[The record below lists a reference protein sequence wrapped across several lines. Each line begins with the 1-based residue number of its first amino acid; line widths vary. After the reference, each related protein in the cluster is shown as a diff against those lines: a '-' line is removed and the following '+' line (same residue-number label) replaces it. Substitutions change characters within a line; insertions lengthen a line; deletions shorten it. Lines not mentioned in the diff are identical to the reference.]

1 VIDVRYGIIEK
12 KSNNMNMFFNRSKT
26 PYNIGLVL
34 SGGGTRGFAHLGVLK
49 ALEENGLR
57 PNIISAVSAGSIAGA
72 LYADGKSPD
81 EILEMLT
88 SKKVTQY
95 LDFALPKTGF
105 VKMTGFEKT
114 LTKFLRAKNIEDLEF
129 PLKVFAVN
137 MNNGIYTCFDSGPL
151 APVIKASC
159 SIPILFPPVEI
170 NGSMYADGG
179 LLNNFPVE
187 ILVGQ
192 CEKIIGVNVNP
203 LRNIKKLSN
212 IKQVIERVFQLNIR
226 GHTIERKKLCDLFIE
241 PEGLGAFGM
250 MNIASGPE
258 AFRMGYEATILAIKS
273 TDWKLNNVEVR

>member
-1 VIDVRYGIIEK
+1 MSI
-12 KSNNMNMFFNRSKT
+12 FFGQNKV
-26 PYNIGLVL
+26 PYNVGLVL

-49 ALEENGLR
+49 ALEENGLK
-57 PNIISAVSAGSIAGA
+57 PDIISGVSAGAIAGA

-88 SKKVTQY
+88 SKKVMQY

-114 LTKFLRAKNIEDLEF
+114 LTTFLRAKNFEELEI
-129 PLKVFAVN
+129 PLKVFTVN

-151 APVIKASC
+151 APVVKASA

-170 NGSMYADGG
+170 NGALYADGG

-187 ILVGQ
+187 ILIGQ
-192 CEKIIGVNVNP
+192 CRKIIGVNVNP

-212 IKQVIERVFQLNIR
+212 IKQVVERVFQLNIR
-226 GHTIERKKLCDLFIE
+226 GHTVERKKHCDLFIE

-258 AFRMGYEATILAIKS
+258 VFRLGYEATILALQT
-273 TDWKLNNVEVR
+273 TDWKLKKEQV

>member
-1 VIDVRYGIIEK
+1 MSIFFGTK
-12 KSNNMNMFFNRSKT
+12 KL

-49 ALEENGLR
+49 ALEENGLK
-57 PNIISAVSAGSIAGA
+57 PDVISAVSAGSIAAA

-81 EILEMLT
+81 EILELLT
-88 SKKVTQY
+88 SRKVMQY
-95 LDFALPKTGF
+95 IDFALPTTGF
-105 VKMTGFEKT
+105 IKMTGLEKT
-114 LTKFLRAKNIEDLEF
+114 IINILRAKNIEDLSI

-170 NGSMYADGG
+170 NGSLYTDGG
-179 LLNNFPVE
+179 LHNNFPVE

-192 CEKIIGVNVNP
+192 CKRIIGVNVNP
-203 LRNIKKLSN
+203 LRNIKKLNN
-212 IKQVIERVFQLNIR
+212 IKQVVERVFQLNIR

-250 MNIASGPE
+250 LNIASGPE
-258 AFRMGYEATILAIKS
+258 AFRMGYEATILALQ
-273 TDWKLNNVEVR
+273 TADWKLKKEEVK